1 MSVQKKYSNKSE
13 GINKT
18 TSNDFMLNY
27 QSIYNREDFTLTEI
41 VDMEKQIQRLKILF
55 EFFDIWES
63 GLAYREQKEEEL
75 KEKFRQSEQVSFGQ
89 LEEEQKNRSQT
100 FSGRGSE
107 RQQSKCIQDSELE
120 EIQNL
125 EKMLFEREK
134 QLSEFEQDLN
144 ALKQEIV
151 KKNTILEQDFYEVQ
165 IQKDN
170 LVHQSQDNQ
179 QDLLNDQMY
188 LIKQQELDYYIKQE
202 ESLESRFASLNEK
215 EQQTEQEQVQ
225 LQEQHKEIEDSK
237 RQIVDK
243 KKELTSIEQSMMK
256 KHNELTKELEEAQIK
271 LETIVIQVNCVQ
283 NQQSSLLYKEKL
295 ENREKLITENEQKLA
310 VREDLLQKEIAQLKL
325 KCTNLNIPL
334 NNIKISEESL
344 LSKRCNT
351 DSFFDLSSSNL
362 PNPKQIYSFRNSN
375 NTTSTF
381 VQTPPNGQNIS
392 LDQTKF
398 QIKKQSQDYV
408 ISRENQFNLVQ
419 NDNDYCDEIKLIRGQ
434 SQPEKDINP
443 VNNLK
448 MKLSSR
454 KKELSAFLSPTNQH
468 VKNFEASFQA
478 SKVKF
483 DTSKGEVHQSY
494 QNGYEILNAP
504 DQQKSTLQS
513 NFNIQSKLNEIK
525 RNSFSPSNNDLII
538 SQINNKQNINLNSTA
553 KQHNLLQQENYIH
566 QTNLLEQEQYLQ
578 TRNQSNS
585 NQYQLNQNCSQQQN
599 QNKGS
604 QNLTQSH
611 ARSGSITMQE
621 KILQQMK
628 LNQSSSKRPQKRNSF
643 SNKNQSQSETKS
655 QIEVNQQQLNKIV
668 LPQQQKIGDELK
680 EKVSEMANSQKIK
693 NKILKLNQ
701 QTNQL
706 QQIQQQQQQQQQQL
720 NQKQKDFAFNND
732 KEKANLFSFK
742 KIDNNNQSQASMN
755 SSRRYEKNIQPNTNT
770 HNRTFSF
777 ANVGTSQEIVSGSDI
792 SYQQSLSNFL
802 KNSSNNTSF
811 QPPLKNYSKINT
823 NSSLISE
830 RKNSQRDENIDPK
843 NQNSFSGQKIRQNQF
858 NNQQFFNQ
866 N

>member
-1 MSVQKKYSNKSE
+1 MSVQKKYSNKCE
-13 GINKT
+13 GINKAMQ
-18 TSNDFMLNY
+18 NDFTQNY

-75 KEKFRQSEQVSFGQ
+75 KEKFRQSEQVSFCQ
-89 LEEEQKNRSQT
+89 LEEEQTNRSQKP
-100 FSGRGSE
+100 SGRGSE
-107 RQQSKCIQDSELE
+107 RQQSKGIQDAAELE

-134 QLSEFEQDLN
+134 QLNGFEQDLN

-151 KKNTILEQDFYEVQ
+151 KKNAIVEQEFYEVQ

-170 LVHQSQDNQ
+170 LIHQNQESQK
-179 QDLLNDQMY
+179 DLFNDQMY

-225 LQEQHKEIEDSK
+225 LQEQCKEIEDSK
-237 RQIVDK
+237 RQIEDK
-243 KKELTSIEQSMMK
+243 KKELAAIELSMMS
-256 KHNELTKELEEAQIK
+256 KHNELIKELEEAQKK
-271 LETIVIQVNCVQ
+271 LEAIAVQVDCVQ
-283 NQQSSLLYKEKL
+283 NQQSSLFYKEKL
-295 ENREKLITENEQKLA
+295 ENRDKLITENEQKLA

-325 KCTNLNIPL
+325 KCSNLNIPI
-334 NNIKISEESL
+334 NNIKFSEESL

-351 DSFFDLSSSNL
+351 DSFFDLSSSNI
-362 PNPKQIYSFRNSN
+362 PNPKQIHSFRNSN

-392 LDQTKF
+392 FDQMKL
-398 QIKKQSQDYV
+398 QIKKQSQDQV
-408 ISRENQFNLVQ
+408 RSRENQFNLVQ
-419 NDNDYCDEIKLIRGQ
+419 NDQYCDEIKLIRGQ
-434 SQPEKDINP
+434 SQPEKDRSP

-478 SKVKF
+478 SKVEF
-483 DTSKGEVHQSY
+483 DTSQVEVHQSY
-494 QNGYEILNAP
+494 QNGYEIFNAP
-504 DQQKSTLQS
+504 AQQKNILHNESSPLS
-513 NFNIQSKLNEIK
+513 NLNDINK
-525 RNSFSPSNNDLII
+525 NSFSPQNDDPITSQVNNQQNMNL
-538 SQINNKQNINLNSTA
+538 SSSVKQVNVL
-553 KQHNLLQQENYIH
+553 KQENYIH
-566 QTNLLEQEQYLQ
+566 QANVIQQEQYIQ

-585 NQYQLNQNCSQQQN
+585 NQYQLNHNKVISQQQQN
-599 QNKGS
+599 QNIGS
-604 QNLTQSH
+604 QNETQSH
-611 ARSGSITMQE
+611 QRSGSITMQE

-628 LNQSSSKRPQKRNSF
+628 LNQSSSSKIPQKRNSV

-655 QIEVNQQQLNKIV
+655 QIIINQQKLNKIA
-668 LPQQQKIGDELK
+668 LPQSQNIGAELK
-680 EKVSEMANSQKIK
+680 EKVSEMTNSQKIK

-701 QTNQL
+701 QENQF
-706 QQIQQQQQQQQQQL
+706 QQTEQQFTQ
-720 NQKQKDFAFNND
+720 NQKDFAFNNN
-732 KEKANLFSFK
+732 KEKTNLFSFK

-755 SSRRYEKNIQPNTNT
+755 SSRRYEKSSQPNTNN

-777 ANVGTSQEIVSGSDI
+777 ANVGTSQELISGSDI

-811 QPPLKNYSKINT
+811 QPPLKNNTKINT
-823 NSSLISE
+823 NSSLMSE
-830 RKNSQRDENIDPK
+830 RKNSQRDENVDPK
-843 NQNSFSGQKIRQNQF
+843 NQISFSGQKIRQNQI